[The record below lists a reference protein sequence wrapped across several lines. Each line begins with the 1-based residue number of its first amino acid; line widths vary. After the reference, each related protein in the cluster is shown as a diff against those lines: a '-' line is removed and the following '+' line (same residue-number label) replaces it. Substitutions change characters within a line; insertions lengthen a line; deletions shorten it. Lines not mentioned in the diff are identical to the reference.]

1 MTGDE
6 LKSFSQV
13 SDATERFRVL
23 LVASY
28 CSRDDVGES
37 WIAWKWAEGLSRIHD
52 VTLVTQRRGGFAS
65 VAETLPQTR
74 VVEFPAFTAFDR
86 FVSFSR
92 TLKPAYPVF
101 YRRARRWIRDALARG
116 ERFDVA
122 HQVIP
127 NALRYPTPLH
137 GFGIPYVMGPQGGSL
152 ATPEGFKSDFGR
164 EPTFMKLRV
173 VDGLRFRL
181 DPWLRR
187 TYTDASLVLGVAPY
201 VKDRLGTISL
211 RDFDTESEV
220 GIDQVEEVS
229 KPSRRAG
236 TGFRA
241 LFVGRF
247 VRSKGARDVV
257 RAIARVH
264 DPHVTVDFVG
274 EGYDLEECKA
284 EAARLEVSHRCRFH
298 GRLPRERVEEF
309 YRDADAF
316 VFPSF
321 RESSGI
327 VVLEAMRWGLPM
339 IVATTGGPGFVV
351 DANSGIR
358 VEPRSPDQYASDIA
372 AAIDRLVADPLL
384 CRSLGA
390 GAQRRVAEV
399 GLWDLKFRRMTD
411 RYREVMRRRN
421 R

>member
-1 MTGDE
+1 MTDDESNSVGD
-6 LKSFSQV
+6 V
-13 SDATERFRVL
+13 SSATERIRIL

-28 CSRDDVGES
+28 CTRDDVGES

-52 VTLVTQRRGGFAS
+52 VTLVTQGRVGFAP
-65 VAETLPQTR
+65 VAETLPRTR
-74 VVEFPAFTAFDR
+74 VVEFPAFKAFDR
-86 FVSFSR
+86 FQSFSR
-92 TLKPAYPVF
+92 ILKPAYPVF
-101 YRRARRWIRDALARG
+101 YRRARRWIGDALARG

-152 ATPEGFKSDFGR
+152 ATPEGFKSEFGR
-164 EPTFMKLRV
+164 EPTFMKLRL
-173 VDGLRFRL
+173 VDGFRFRL

-187 TYTDASLVLGVAPY
+187 TYADASLVLGVAPY

-220 GIDQVEEVS
+220 GIDHVEEVS
-229 KPSRRAG
+229 RSPRRAG

-241 LFVGRF
+241 LFVGRI
-247 VRSKGARDVV
+247 VRSKGARDLV
-257 RAIARVH
+257 RAMARVR

-284 EAARLEVSHRCRFH
+284 EAARFAVCHRCRFH
-298 GRLPRERVEEF
+298 GRLPREQVEEF

-339 IVATTGGPGFVV
+339 VVATTGGPGFVV

-358 VEPRSPDQYASDIA
+358 VEPRSPDQYATDIA

-411 RYREVMRRRN
+411 RYREVMRRKDR
-421 R
+421 